1 MEFSPVKLNRIS
13 RVYQNQVRIAE
24 LNQKNQIKSVQS
36 QVDRVSLSP
45 AARKLAVEAEAA
57 QSTPAAT
64 VSAKG

>member
-24 LNQKNQIKSVQS
+24 LNQKSPIKSVQA

-45 AARKLAVEAEAA
+45 AAKKLAVEAEAA
-57 QSTPAAT
+57 QAAPAAP
-64 VSAKG
+64 VPAKG